1 MSGWVGRTLLGRAKR
16 GKLARAERH
25 HRTRVLQKTFG
36 VWLALLHVRSG
47 MQVVFAGFLGVTAMH
62 RCDNCCLSAT

>member
-25 HRTRVLQKTFG
+25 HRTRMLQKTFG
-36 VWLALLHVRSG
+36 VWLALLHVRSSTQIVSAGSLG
-47 MQVVFAGFLGVTAMH
+47 MTAL
-62 RCDNCCLSAT
+62 RRRASCCLSAT